1 MEGDMEIEQA
11 SVTAPNGGQI
21 LLQTLTLRCQYKD
34 ARCHVVY
41 NSKKL
46 DATQIA
52 TIEGMFKQ
60 L

>member
-1 MEGDMEIEQA
+1 MEIEQA

-21 LLQTLTLRCQYKD
+21 LLQTLTLHCQYKD
-34 ARCHVVY
+34 AHCHVVY

-46 DATQIA
+46 DTTQIA